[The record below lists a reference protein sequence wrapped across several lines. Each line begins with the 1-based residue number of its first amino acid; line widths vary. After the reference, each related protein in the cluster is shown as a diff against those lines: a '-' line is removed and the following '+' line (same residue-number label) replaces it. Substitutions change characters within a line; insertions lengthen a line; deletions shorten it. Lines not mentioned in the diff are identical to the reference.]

1 MSVESVPG
9 QGTRIVLR
17 TPLGNARTEILEQGV
32 QLADGSELVV
42 DEEHMATLY
51 DRDAPRRIRL
61 LIVDEQRLFR
71 DGLAAML
78 SDVDGFEVVGQAP
91 NGRMALQLATS
102 LQPEVVLMGVDLPVI
117 DAIEVTR
124 RLRTQTPQVN
134 VILLGRHV
142 DAEARR
148 IAEEAGAAALLTEDE
163 RPKAL
168 IAVVRQVVG
177 AHTS

>member
-1 MSVESVPG
+1 
-9 QGTRIVLR
+9 
-17 TPLGNARTEILEQGV
+17 
-32 QLADGSELVV
+32 
-42 DEEHMATLY
+42 
-51 DRDAPRRIRL
+51 
-61 LIVDEQRLFR
+61 
-71 DGLAAML
+71 ML